1 MTDHEQLDLFF
12 DRRRASM
19 VEDIRALVRVN
30 SVKGE
35 ACPGAPFGSGPTA
48 ALDAALALA
57 RREGFA
63 ARNVDGYVG
72 VVDLNDAPTELG
84 ILAHLDVMPQGTG
97 WTYPPFDVTEHEGK
111 LYGRGTADD
120 KGPAVAALY
129 AMMAVKA
136 IRPELHK
143 NVRLILG
150 TDEESG
156 SADIAYYFAR
166 EAPPPHVF
174 SPDGDFPVINIE
186 KGRFAPVFRGRWL
199 RQKEGARVLSIV
211 GGQRH
216 NAVPQQA
223 RATIAGLSPAKLA
236 PVIRQVERDT
246 GVEFQLG
253 RTPAGLTLYALGT
266 GAHGAQ
272 PEKGNNAL
280 TALLSVLAALPLAD
294 SPSAQMIRGLAALF
308 PHGDTQGK
316 ALGLACADETSGP
329 LTLNFSVLDL
339 NQTGFSAQFD
349 CRFPLCAKEEEL
361 LSRLSDAISPLGAE
375 VADPGLVPPH
385 CVPEDDPFVQ
395 TLLGVYHDYTGLPA
409 RCLAIGGGT
418 YVHDIPGGVAFG
430 CAMPGVDNRMHEPD
444 EFAILDD
451 LVLSAKM
458 FAQVILDVCG

>member
-1 MTDHEQLDLFF
+1 M
-12 DRRRASM
+12 
-19 VEDIRALVRVN
+19 
-30 SVKGE
+30 
-35 ACPGAPFGSGPTA
+35 
-48 ALDAALALA
+48 
-57 RREGFA
+57 
-63 ARNVDGYVG
+63 
-72 VVDLNDAPTELG
+72 
-84 ILAHLDVMPQGTG
+84 
-97 WTYPPFDVTEHEGK
+97 TEHEGR

-150 TDEESG
+150 TDEECG

-186 KGRFAPVFRGRWL
+186 KGRFAPVFRGRWP
-199 RQKEGARVLSIV
+199 RQKEGARVLSVV

-223 RATIAGLSPAKLA
+223 RATVAGLSPAKLA
-236 PVIRQVERDT
+236 PVIRRVERDT

-272 PEKGNNAL
+272 PERGNNAL
-280 TALLSVLAALPLAD
+280 TALLSALAALPLED
-294 SPSAQMIRGLAALF
+294 GPSARTIRGLAGLF

-316 ALGLACADETSGP
+316 ALELACADEISGS
-329 LTLNFSVLDL
+329 LTLNFSVLELD
-339 NQTGFSAQFD
+339 QMGFSAQFD
-349 CRFPLCAKEEEL
+349 CRFPLCAQEKAL
-361 LSRLSDAISPLGAE
+361 LSRLSAALSPLGAE
-375 VADPGLVPPH
+375 VTDPGLVPPH

-395 TLLGVYHDYTGLPA
+395 TLLGVYRDYTGQSA

>member
-1 MTDHEQLDLFF
+1 M
-12 DRRRASM
+12 
-19 VEDIRALVRVN
+19 
-30 SVKGE
+30 
-35 ACPGAPFGSGPTA
+35 
-48 ALDAALALA
+48 
-57 RREGFA
+57 
-63 ARNVDGYVG
+63 
-72 VVDLNDAPTELG
+72 
-84 ILAHLDVMPQGTG
+84 
-97 WTYPPFDVTEHEGK
+97 
-111 LYGRGTADD
+111 
-120 KGPAVAALY
+120 
-129 AMMAVKA
+129 
-136 IRPELHK
+136 
-143 NVRLILG
+143 
-150 TDEESG
+150 
-156 SADIAYYFAR
+156 
-166 EAPPPHVF
+166 F